1 VTEPLRSSTEPLLS
15 YESVREA
22 LDLAEKVALAG
33 LDVFF
38 TSTPDSATAAAFNAT
53 LDGITKT
60 AATTAASVITALA
73 LVLDYLADQS
83 ESARQLL
90 MQTFALHRIAFDRII
105 DAATDCDDIGTV
117 RRTFLGN

>member
-1 VTEPLRSSTEPLLS
+1 MTEPPASPIASLLS

-22 LDLAEKVALAG
+22 LDVAEQVALAG

-38 TSTPDSATAAAFNAT
+38 TSTPDGATAFNAT

-73 LVLDYLADQS
+73 IVLDYLADQS

-90 MQTFALHRIAFDRII
+90 TQTFALHRSAFDRII
-105 DAATDCDDIGTV
+105 EAAAECDDIGTV
-117 RRTFLGN
+117 RRTFLGS

>member
-1 VTEPLRSSTEPLLS
+1 MTEPLLS

-22 LDLAEKVALAG
+22 LDLAENVALAG

-38 TSTPDSATAAAFNAT
+38 TSTPDGSTAAAFNAS
-53 LDGITKT
+53 LDSITRA

-83 ESARQLL
+83 ESAHDLL
-90 MQTFALHRIAFDRII
+90 AQTFELHRVAFDRII
-105 DAATDCDDIGTV
+105 EAAADCDDIGTV
-117 RRTFLGN
+117 RRTFLGT